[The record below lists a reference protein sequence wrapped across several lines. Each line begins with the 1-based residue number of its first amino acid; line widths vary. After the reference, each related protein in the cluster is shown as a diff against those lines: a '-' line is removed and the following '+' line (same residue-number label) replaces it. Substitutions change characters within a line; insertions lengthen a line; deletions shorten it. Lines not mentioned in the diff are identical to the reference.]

1 MTIAD
6 YRPTKLTREQQRQ
19 LKQRNK
25 DFDAALKSE
34 ARLSKWGYA
43 GGSVFCQREDW
54 FINATAGLSWEHGVG
69 LDIGIKPMELDPL
82 FWDIVGLGENRALPL
97 SFRANGAWVLRP
109 ATSRAR
115 FGADVSDVGAL
126 AALAMAEIDRWAGE
140 LVAST
145 SITTMLNALPKG
157 EDLRG
162 PPRALAVCLNLL
174 NNDPDRAQQ
183 LCRTDDSDAHPLV
196 REGGGFS
203 THNPDGSVSTFLDQA
218 REWIAHKRRSDMHTV

>member
-1 MTIAD
+1 MTFAD
-6 YRPTKLTREQQRQ
+6 YRPAKLTREQQRQ

-25 DFDAALKSE
+25 DFDAALKRE

-43 GGSVFCQREDW
+43 GGLVFRQREDW
-54 FINATAGLSWEHGVG
+54 FVCAIGTLLWERGVEI
-69 LDIGIKPMELDPL
+69 DIGIKPMELDPL

-115 FGADVSDVGAL
+115 FGTDVTDVGPL
-126 AALAMAEIDRWAGE
+126 AALAMAEIERWAGD

-145 SITTMLNALPKG
+145 SIATMLNALPTD

-162 PPRALAVCLNLL
+162 QPRALAVCLNLL
-174 NNDPDRAQQ
+174 NSEFDRAQK
-183 LCRTDDSDAHPLV
+183 LCRTDDGDAHPLV
-196 REGGGFS
+196 REGGGFT

-218 REWIAHKRRSDMHTV
+218 REWIAQHRRSHMSPI